1 MRPKV
6 VVTHMIPE
14 KGISLLRKKFDVE
27 YYPNT
32 GLLNKKE
39 LISISRDKEVI
50 LSLLSDT
57 IDKEVINNCPE
68 LKIISNYAVGFN
80 NIDVKYATSKK
91 IIVTNT
97 PRTLDETTSDFVF
110 ALMLAVSR
118 RIVESDRFM
127 RTGKFKGWGAMDFL
141 GFDVFNSTLGIIGMG
156 SIGKEVASR
165 GYHGFNMKILYTD
178 RSVKPDMISVKAKH
192 VSLHTLLKE
201 SDFVTL
207 NIPLTDATYH
217 LIGEEELKLMKNTS
231 YLINTSR
238 GPIVDEKALF
248 EVLKEKW
255 IAGAAI
261 DVYENEP
268 EFYKGLEKLDNLVMT
283 PHIASASFKTRELM
297 AVKAANNIIDVF
309 EGRIPEGL
317 INKELF
323 AGSQAVSKLKL
334 L

>member
-248 EVLKEKW
+248 EALKEKW

-309 EGRIPEGL
+309 ERRIPEGL

>member
-1 MRPKV
+1 
-6 VVTHMIPE
+6 MIPE
-14 KGISLLRKKFDVE
+14 KGINMLRKKFDVE
-27 YYPNT
+27 YHPNT
-32 GLLNKKE
+32 GLLSKND

-50 LSLLSDT
+50 LSLLSDK
-57 IDKEVINNCPE
+57 IDKEVIDNCPE
-68 LKIISNYAVGFN
+68 LKVISNYAVGYN
-80 NIDVKYATSKK
+80 NIDVKYATSKR
-91 IIVTNT
+91 IAVTNT

-118 RIVESDRFM
+118 RIVESDKFM
-127 RTGKFKGWGAMDFL
+127 RAGKFKGWGAMDFL

-165 GYHGFNMKILYTD
+165 GYHGFNMKILYSD

-207 NIPLTDATYH
+207 NIPLTENTVH
-217 LIGEEELKLMKNTS
+217 LIGEAELKTMKKTA

-238 GPIVDEKALF
+238 GPVVDEKALF
-248 EVLKEKW
+248 TALKEKW

-268 EFYKGLEKLDNLVMT
+268 EFYKGLEKLDNIVMT
-283 PHIASASFKTRELM
+283 PHIASASYKTRELM
-297 AVKAANNIIDVF
+297 AVKAANNIIDAF

-317 INKELF
+317 VNKELY
-323 AGSQAVSKLKL
+323 AGSDSLRTLKL